1 MNLGFWKLK
10 MGSLANSASP
20 TEVVKA
26 KSNQQNPIC
35 VVVAMEIYK
44 RVENDQRGARVV
56 LQP

>member
-1 MNLGFWKLK
+1 